1 MKTIISPV
9 PHCIV
14 GQIHSSASQTLQL
27 TPTIVH
33 SLPGYSAAA
42 AAAVA
47 VHTSL
52 PPSAMSKAAAHQV
65 AMDAAAA
72 AAQVASAA
80 AASHPAA
87 AAAHHF
93 CNIQGEGGTNLLCH
107 TSQSVD
113 IRTFHPIDFLSYSQS
128 FYSLPVS
135 YLQRPITTS
144 VAI

>member
-1 MKTIISPV
+1 MENALV
-9 PHCIV
+9 E
-14 GQIHSSASQTLQL
+14 
-27 TPTIVH
+27 PTD
-33 SLPGYSAAA
+33 AAA

-87 AAAHHF
+87 AAAAHHF
-93 CNIQGEGGTNLLCH
+93 CNIQGEEGLNLLCNRL
-107 TSQSVD
+107 QSVSQD
-113 IRTFHPIDFLSYSQS
+113 GTIFFSYSS
-128 FYSLPVS
+128 FSPASPVF
-135 YLQRPITTS
+135 YYVP
-144 VAI
+144 